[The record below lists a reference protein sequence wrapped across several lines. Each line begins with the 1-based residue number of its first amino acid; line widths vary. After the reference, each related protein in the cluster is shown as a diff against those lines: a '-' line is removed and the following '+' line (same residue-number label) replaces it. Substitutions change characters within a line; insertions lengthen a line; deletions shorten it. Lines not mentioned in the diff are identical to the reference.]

1 MPTLGSIFVWSSF
14 HSDVIVHSTGSPD
27 VEFIDC
33 STIGIENYSESG
45 LSIYPNPVN
54 GLLTIESMQS
64 GHHSINITSMNGQ
77 LKYSTIME
85 GRSFQIDISSFQ
97 KGVYF
102 VTVISNGF
110 VSTRKIIKI

>member
-1 MPTLGSIFVWSSF
+1 MPTLGSVFVWSSF
-14 HSDVIVHSTGSPD
+14 HSDVIVHSTGSPN

-54 GLLTIESMQS
+54 GLLTIESAQS
-64 GHHSINITSMNGQ
+64 GHHSIKITSMNGQ

-85 GRSFQIDISSFQ
+85 GSSFQIDLSSFQ

-102 VTVISNGF
+102 LTIRSNNF
-110 VSTRKIIKI
+110 ITTRKIIKI